1 MSRNSFL
8 IFLLLYSFAAQ
19 AEVNDTETKRTFFT
33 TKTLCKLSAPKANF
47 FISKEQIKPDG
58 TTVYY
63 NLTNEQQYVN
73 FSFYLDTLAVECNSG
88 KACLDAAI
96 KNPAYGKAKNLK
108 TYDHSGFS
116 VAEFSIEVPYEK
128 TTIKQLNI
136 VAEKYKN
143 GCWADIHISQVSES
157 LPPVEPLLGILETLS
172 IE

>member
-1 MSRNSFL
+1 VSRISL
-8 IFLLLYSFAAQ
+8 LVLLLMYSFVAQ
-19 AEVNDTETKRTFFT
+19 SEVNDTETLRTFFT
-33 TKTLCKLSAPKANF
+33 TKTACKLSAPRANF

-63 NLTNEQQYVN
+63 NLTNEQQYIN
-73 FSFYLDTLAVECNSG
+73 FSFYLDTLGAECNNT

-116 VAEFSIEVPYEK
+116 VAEFSIEVPYK
-128 TTIKQLNI
+128 STTIKQLNI

-143 GCWADIHISQVSES
+143 GCWADIHISQVGES
-157 LPPVEPLLGILETLS
+157 LPEVGPLLAILESLT